1 MNPVEPKETFLTGVK
16 EKKLVLASV
25 PGAGP
30 RIVQLAD
37 KLKNLAETL
46 DVSVSTLLTEHERD
60 FFLAYKT
67 HMYTIQKEFKF
78 LKEKADE
85 EVLKTRRDAKIQSLE
100 KELEWFMTE
109 ALRLDEL
116 CKTHK
121 RECDRW
127 RAKAEALDEDRIFLE
142 DQIKGAKRQNKVLRA
157 AVERAQASTQVALK
171 KELENQ
177 ENATAKKAGTGH
189 GTKEGAAT
197 VGASDLEKIAY
208 TDAIGK
214 LREALR
220 EEQAKARS
228 LRSKRADICSKK
240 SGLEEFF
247 LQCIDESRKQLNK
260 GRHPPLVESILS
272 SEEALV
278 FLYEKLF
285 PQRAGLPDKIKT
297 QSAQQQK

>member
-1 MNPVEPKETFLTGVK
+1 MSGGEPKETFLTGVK
-16 EKKLVLASV
+16 ERKLVLASV

-30 RIVQLAD
+30 RIVQLAE

-67 HMYTIQKEFKF
+67 HMYSIQKEFKL

-116 CKTHK
+116 CKSHR
-121 RECDRW
+121 REVDRW
-127 RAKAEALDEDRIFLE
+127 RVKADALEEDRLFLE

-157 AVERAQASTQVALK
+157 AVERAQASTQAALK
-171 KELENQ
+171 NSSVPNAGEKEKGTT
-177 ENATAKKAGTGH
+177 TA
-189 GTKEGAAT
+189 AASSSKHQ
-197 VGASDLEKIAY
+197 VAEDLEKAAY
-208 TDAIGK
+208 VDAIEK
-214 LREALR
+214 LKQALR
-220 EEQAKARS
+220 DEQAKART
-228 LRSKRADICSKK
+228 LRSRRADIWSRK

-247 LQCIDESRKQLNK
+247 LQCIDESRKQLSKNK
-260 GRHPPLVESILS
+260 YPPLVESILS

-278 FLYEKLF
+278 FLYEKVF
-285 PQRAGLPDKIKT
+285 PQRAGLPEKIKG
-297 QSAQQQK
+297 

>member
-1 MNPVEPKETFLTGVK
+1 M
-16 EKKLVLASV
+16 LASV

-116 CKTHK
+116 CKNHK
-121 RECDRW
+121 REVDRW

-177 ENATAKKAGTGH
+177 ASAQKNVGSHKIGDASST
-189 GTKEGAAT
+189 T
-197 VGASDLEKIAY
+197 VGPSDLEKIAY
-208 TDAIGK
+208 TDAIRK

-220 EEQAKARS
+220 EEENKARA
-228 LRSKRADICSKK
+228 LRSKRADICSRK

-247 LQCIDESRKQLNK
+247 LQCIDESRKQLGK
-260 GRHPPLVESILS
+260 GRYPALVESILS

-285 PQRAGLPDKIKT
+285 PQRAGLPDKIRA
-297 QSAQQQK
+297 QPAQQK